1 MKLYESIP
9 ITDWKKIAY
18 LIQRLDITKKEDTTE
33 FLENLKKLRKLLE
46 EGKINM
52 TDNEVYLSSLL
63 HAIYNGNCP
72 IEYKKAYFYEKIY
85 MLDELGIESIQFNP
99 ELLKKASIKE
109 AFTCSQKEDHYV
121 INRCYT
127 DGTFQLKSNLEN
139 PTKYNYSL
147 DLIGL
152 NKAKYVLT
160 SIVKQKKEEKN
171 SFEIVKSE
179 IILANF
185 NGEYPRKSELTGK
198 ITPEIKVPYQT
209 IEPYMQPNMIEV
221 FSVFY
226 PNELECKKRL
236 TKTKNG
242 SYYYKE
248 FKNEKKSSN

>member
-46 EGKINM
+46 EEKINI
-52 TDNEVYLSSLL
+52 TDNEIYLSSLL

-72 IEYKKAYFYEKIY
+72 IEYKKAYVYERIY
-85 MLDELGIESIQFNP
+85 ILDELGIDLVQFNP
-99 ELLKKASIKE
+99 ELLKKASIKK
-109 AFTCSQKEDHYV
+109 AFACSQKENHYV

-127 DGTFQLKSNLEN
+127 DGTFQLKNNLDN
-139 PTKYNYSL
+139 PTKYNYNL

-152 NKAKYVLT
+152 TNAKYVLT
-160 SIVKQKKEEKN
+160 SIAKQKKEEKN

-179 IILANF
+179 IVLADF
-185 NGEYPRKSELTGK
+185 HGEYPRKSELTDK

-209 IEPYMQPNMIEV
+209 IEPYMKPSMIEV
-221 FSVFY
+221 FPIFY

-248 FKNEKKSSN
+248 FKNEKKPSN

>member
-1 MKLYESIP
+1 ME
-9 ITDWKKIAY
+9 KK
-18 LIQRLDITKKEDTTE
+18 
-33 FLENLKKLRKLLE
+33 
-46 EGKINM
+46 
-52 TDNEVYLSSLL
+52 
-63 HAIYNGNCP
+63 
-72 IEYKKAYFYEKIY
+72 
-85 MLDELGIESIQFNP
+85 
-99 ELLKKASIKE
+99 
-109 AFTCSQKEDHYV
+109 
-121 INRCYT
+121 
-127 DGTFQLKSNLEN
+127 
-139 PTKYNYSL
+139 
-147 DLIGL
+147 
-152 NKAKYVLT
+152 
-160 SIVKQKKEEKN
+160 

-209 IEPYMQPNMIEV
+209 IEPYIQPNMIEV

>member
-46 EGKINM
+46 EEKINI
-52 TDNEVYLSSLL
+52 TDNEIYLSSLL

-72 IEYKKAYFYEKIY
+72 IEYKKAYVYERIY
-85 MLDELGIESIQFNP
+85 ILDELGIDLVQFNP
-99 ELLKKASIKE
+99 ELLKKASIKK
-109 AFTCSQKEDHYV
+109 AFACSQKENHYV

-127 DGTFQLKSNLEN
+127 DGTFQLKNNLDN
-139 PTKYNYSL
+139 PTKYNYNL

-152 NKAKYVLT
+152 TNAKYVLT
-160 SIVKQKKEEKN
+160 SIVKHEKEEKN

-179 IILANF
+179 IILADF
-185 NGEYPRKSELTGK
+185 NGEYPRKSELTDK

-209 IEPYMQPNMIEV
+209 IEPYMKPSMIEV
-221 FSVFY
+221 FPIFY

>member
-46 EGKINM
+46 EEKINI
-52 TDNEVYLSSLL
+52 TDNEIYLSSLL

-72 IEYKKAYFYEKIY
+72 IEYKKAYVYERIY
-85 MLDELGIESIQFNP
+85 ILDELGIDLVQFNP
-99 ELLKKASIKE
+99 ELLKKASIKK
-109 AFTCSQKEDHYV
+109 AFACSQKENHYV

-127 DGTFQLKSNLEN
+127 DGTFQLKNNLDN
-139 PTKYNYSL
+139 PTKYNYNL

-152 NKAKYVLT
+152 TNAKYVLT
-160 SIVKQKKEEKN
+160 SIAKQKKEEKN

-179 IILANF
+179 IVLADF

-209 IEPYMQPNMIEV
+209 IEPYMQPSMIEV
-221 FSVFY
+221 FPVFY

-242 SYYYKE
+242 NYYYKE
-248 FKNEKKSSN
+248 FKNEKKPSN

>member
-46 EGKINM
+46 EEKINI
-52 TDNEVYLSSLL
+52 TDNEIYLSSLL

-72 IEYKKAYFYEKIY
+72 IEYKKAYVYERIY
-85 MLDELGIESIQFNP
+85 ILDELGIDLVQFNP
-99 ELLKKASIKE
+99 ELLKKASIKK
-109 AFTCSQKEDHYV
+109 AFACSQKENHYV

-127 DGTFQLKSNLEN
+127 DGTFQLKNNLDN
-139 PTKYNYSL
+139 PTKYNYNL

-152 NKAKYVLT
+152 TNAKYVLT
-160 SIVKQKKEEKN
+160 SIAKQKKEEKN

-179 IILANF
+179 IVLADF
-185 NGEYPRKSELTGK
+185 NGEYPRKSELTDK

-209 IEPYMQPNMIEV
+209 IEPYMKPSMIEV
-221 FSVFY
+221 FPIFY

-248 FKNEKKSSN
+248 FKNEKKPSN

>member
-1 MKLYESIP
+1 MKLYEPIP

-46 EGKINM
+46 EGKINI
-52 TDNEVYLSSLL
+52 TDNEIYLSSLL

-72 IEYKKAYFYEKIY
+72 IEYKKAYVYERIY

-160 SIVKQKKEEKN
+160 SIVKQEKEEKN

-185 NGEYPRKSELTGK
+185 NGEYPRKSELTDK

-221 FSVFY
+221 FPVFY

-236 TKTKNG
+236 TKTKTG

-248 FKNEKKSSN
+248 FKNEKKPSN